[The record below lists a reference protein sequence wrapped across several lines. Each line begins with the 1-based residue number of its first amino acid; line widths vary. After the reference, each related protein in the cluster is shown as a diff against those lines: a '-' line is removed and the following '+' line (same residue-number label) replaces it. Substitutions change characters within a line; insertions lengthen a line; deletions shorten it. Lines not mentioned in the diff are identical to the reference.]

1 MSKDGG
7 AADNKAGYPFNDSI
21 SMNQNGNDNTQIA
34 YANNV
39 HLQQNVTVFVA
50 NGQDDY
56 DQDISDVDFEAE
68 FFNLFVIDIDKF
80 SNVGSF
86 TIPKNESLSECV
98 AQDLDDDILR
108 LTDIGKGFLKTLPCL
123 FTTKNIRR
131 NDEWR
136 NQEAKIG
143 VVTKIDDNP
152 AAAIRIEYRTF
163 KSVPQF
169 LINES
174 RTRLSIE
181 GRPRYNELDS
191 QHWTVK
197 KVNLLNALKE
207 MGVTFKIIMA

>member
-1 MSKDGG
+1 
-7 AADNKAGYPFNDSI
+7 
-21 SMNQNGNDNTQIA
+21 MNQNGNDNTQIA

-56 DQDISDVDFEAE
+56 DQDISNVDFEAE

-98 AQDLDDDILR
+98 SQNLDDDILR

-123 FTTKNIRR
+123 FATKNIRR